1 MAMTSKEEA
10 TQWEWS
16 LTDSQKSHNERVALL
31 RPIVYERTTSLE
43 SPTASTHAG
52 KALSLNMS
60 SGGMLVLMEQMPDLN
75 QVLKVYMPT
84 PLTVAETPTL
94 TEVRWIRRVPLAQG
108 AENGPY
114 FVGLKFLF

>member
-1 MAMTSKEEA
+1 MAMTSREEA

-16 LTDSQKSHNERVALL
+16 ITDSQKSHHERVALL
-31 RPIVYERTTSLE
+31 RPILYERTTSLD
-43 SPTASTHAG
+43 SPTSLAHGG

-94 TEVRWIRRVPLAQG
+94 AEVRWIRPVPLGQETG
-108 AENGPY
+108 NGPY
-114 FVGLKFLF
+114 FVGLKFMF